1 MTSMMPSQQRFG
13 APTNNNPGQPAR
25 PRPQVGGDMQFA
37 GGTPYFDERTGQAR
51 QPARQSGGM
60 DMSAYRP
67 GQAQSQQPSFGSA
80 YNPNANERLPGNF
93 GQPPQQNA
101 GRQPASFGDMQ
112 FAGGTPYFDERT
124 GQTRQPPFQ
133 MAPAQTPW
141 GQSMDPFAERDAFV
155 NQINQQRMQN
165 QIAFN
170 SGGPTN
176 PAAGMNP
183 GIDYQRAMQQA
194 GLGGGAPSMAP
205 DYGDSLIARLNQQ
218 FGGSAYQ
225 PPGNFGGLEAGMM
238 QQFAPSR
245 PQPPG
250 QYVNQQG
257 ELFTGSMSFA
267 PGTPQEY
274 RDQAYGQYANRQGFF
289 LQPVPAGQ
297 AFSPQPTPGFGFNEG
312 YGFGGPS
319 LAQPATGNQTG
330 NASLGFQDWM
340 RAGSPGAGQWHTMDH
355 QTGVDATGQPMS
367 GYGTMLSAYWR
378 WVESQGG
385 SRPGG
390 GSQRPN
396 APPPSQG
403 GGFKPQPAQ
412 APAEGTVRQD
422 PFSGK
427 PVTYSNGQWSWNPNP
442 VSGPQPFDVS
452 RFGDAP
458 PPRQPSPS
466 PRPAEDDFFVGNWGA
481 PPSAPGK
488 PASRQQEWEAAG
500 RPGYDGNRPGY
511 AVIGTSRIDGTQ
523 FGYGAEADAY
533 DKWLQGQGLRP
544 GQANPVAPP
553 SQGTPYENPFAQ
565 PGRSRGGGLSSPEQ
579 AEAMRQMQQTGITY
593 PPGLSAKQKSAFN
606 ERIRQSQ
613 QAVAGYPAGKSG
625 RQGMK
630 RDQASAP

>member
-1 MTSMMPSQQRFG
+1 MTSFARVTPQTGPDG
-13 APTNNNPGQPAR
+13 AYMANPPLQPKRKSFSPAPQPAQQTAPQSTPPA
-25 PRPQVGGDMQFA
+25 PRP
-37 GGTPYFDERTGQAR
+37 
-51 QPARQSGGM
+51 QSGGM

-67 GQAQSQQPSFGSA
+67 GQAKPMQQSYGSPYQPQSA
-80 YNPNANERLPGNF
+80 GPNGGAMTPGGERWYSQAP
-93 GQPPQQNA
+93 
-101 GRQPASFGDMQ
+101 QPAQRPAAGGGMM
-112 FAGGTPYFDERT
+112 FAGGTPFFDERT
-124 GQTRQPPFQ
+124 GQASQPAFQ
-133 MAPAQTPW
+133 MAPASTPW

-155 NQINQQRMQN
+155 NQINRQRMQK

-183 GIDYQRAMQQA
+183 GIDYQQAMQQA

-225 PPGNFGGLEAGMM
+225 PPGNFGGFEAGMM
-238 QQFAPSR
+238 QQFAPN
-245 PQPPG
+245 QPPTPG

-257 ELFTGSMSFA
+257 EVFTGSMSFA

-319 LAQPATGNQTG
+319 L
-330 NASLGFQDWM
+330 
-340 RAGSPGAGQWHTMDH
+340 
-355 QTGVDATGQPMS
+355 
-367 GYGTMLSAYWR
+367 
-378 WVESQGG
+378 
-385 SRPGG
+385 
-390 GSQRPN
+390 
-396 APPPSQG
+396 
-403 GGFKPQPAQ
+403 PQPAQ

-422 PFSGK
+422 PLSGR
-427 PVTYSNGQWSWNPNP
+427 PVTYSNGKWTWNPNP
-442 VSGPQPFDVS
+442 ISGPQPFDVS

-458 PPRQPSPS
+458 PPQQPSPA
-466 PRPAEDDFFVGNWGA
+466 PRPAEDDFFVGNWGT
-481 PPSAPGK
+481 PPSAPGAPGK

-511 AVIGTSRIDGTQ
+511 AVIGASRIDGTQ

-544 GQANPVAPP
+544 GQANPVAPTTR
-553 SQGTPYENPFAQ
+553 GTPYENPFAQ
-565 PGRSRGGGLSSPEQ
+565 PGRSRGGGPPARQVNNPPPAKRDIERQRADGLAREQ
-579 AEAMRQMQQTGITY
+579 ARVRPELDRMQKQVDQLWKNWNKGS
-593 PPGLSAKQKSAFN
+593 LADRRAKSAKIKELQ
-606 ERIRQSQ
+606 RQI
-613 QAVAGYPAGKSG
+613 ANGAARVGL
-625 RQGMK
+625 
-630 RDQASAP
+630 